1 MSETPKKSDKQS
13 KRDARLKTFLRR
25 AGPVIAAE
33 RGLTSTARIKLQTI
47 AAEMRLPG
55 ELLEEALTEL
65 QTETR
70 KKRQYTSCLLYT
82 SDAADEV

>member
-47 AAEMRLPG
+47 AAEMRSKGIDIVNFSVG
-55 ELLEEALTEL
+55 EPDFNTTINIINAG
-65 QTETR
+65 
-70 KKRQYTSCLLYT
+70 
-82 SDAADEV
+82 